1 MHVQDGVDPRGG
13 TAEGPGPPGRGEGCG
28 EMKGK
33 AKGVGSR
40 NGAGDGARRREEDPP
55 PRRDDRG
62 ESVAALGDSA
72 APYDRPPAPTIP
84 PGAEDLDLDTG
95 AVWRDTGGEKKSHET
110 EGAHGRET
118 HRPPRG
124 PAPPK

>member
-1 MHVQDGVDPRGG
+1 
-13 TAEGPGPPGRGEGCG
+13 
-28 EMKGK
+28 MKGK
-33 AKGVGSR
+33 AKGAGAR
-40 NGAGDGARRREEDPP
+40 GGAGDEARRRPEGPP
-55 PRRDDRG
+55 PRGEDRG

-84 PGAEDLDLDTG
+84 EGTEDLDLGTG
-95 AVWRDTGGEKKSHET
+95 AVWRDTGGEKKPHET

-118 HRPPRG
+118 HRPHPRG